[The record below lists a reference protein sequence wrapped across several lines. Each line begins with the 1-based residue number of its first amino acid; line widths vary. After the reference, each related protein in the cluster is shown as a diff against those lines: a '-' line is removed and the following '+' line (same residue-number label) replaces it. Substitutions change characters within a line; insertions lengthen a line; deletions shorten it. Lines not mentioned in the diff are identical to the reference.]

1 MRRIACIIVALVA
14 GLSLCGGAANAQTVA
29 ELKKQLAAKD
39 AEIARLRGEVQQLKS
54 TGAPALRPIAQPTY
68 VPPPPPPTQEVA
80 EEDRALEQALVREG
94 ALVLAPR
101 TYELTPTFSWAHS
114 NKVEEPLIENSFSV
128 GGTFTMG
135 LPWRSQVSL
144 GLPYVWD
151 DLRNGETSQ
160 GLGDAGVL
168 FSKELISEGPHMPA
182 VLGQV
187 GWTSPT
193 SRACCFGPI
202 PWVSGFQGGLT
213 ASKRLD
219 PLVAFA
225 GVSYYSQISSNVAG
239 TTSDP
244 ENIIGTRLGASLAV
258 TPTTS
263 ITTGVHLSFITNPS
277 AENLPVRNS
286 DDVLTSVDIGF
297 NTLLWHQTFLN
308 VTGQFG
314 LTGDIP
320 EFRIIT
326 SVPIVF

>member
-1 MRRIACIIVALVA
+1 MKRIAYIIVSLVA
-14 GLSLCGGAANAQTVA
+14 GLSLFGGAASAQTVE
-29 ELKKQLAAKD
+29 ELKRELAAKN
-39 AEIARLRGEVQQLKS
+39 AEIARLKGQVQQLE
-54 TGAPALRPIAQPTY
+54 TGGAAPVRPMAQPTY
-68 VPPPPPPTQEVA
+68 VPPPPPGPEAAV
-80 EEDRALEQALVREG
+80 EEDRALEQTLVREG
-94 ALVLAPR
+94 ALVLPPH
-101 TYELTPTFSWAHS
+101 TYELTPEFSWAHWD
-114 NKVEEPLIENSFSV
+114 KVQQPLIENSFSA
-128 GGTFTMG
+128 GGSFTMG

-144 GLPYVWD
+144 GVPYVWD
-151 DLRNGETSQ
+151 DLRNGGSSQ

-168 FSKELISEGPHMPA
+168 FSKELIQEGPVMPA
-182 VLGQV
+182 VLGSV

-202 PWVSGFQGGLT
+202 PYVSGFQGGLT

-225 GVSYYSQISSNVAG
+225 GVSYYSQISGDVAG
-239 TTSDP
+239 TKFDP

-263 ITTGVHLSFITNPS
+263 ITTGINLSFITNPNPG
-277 AENLPVRNS
+277 NLAVRNS
-286 DDVLTSVDIGF
+286 DDVLSSVDIGF

-320 EFRIIT
+320 DFRLIT